1 MHFKQSMSVHYQAI
15 SHTDNLNLN
24 LQFFFRSN
32 NLHKI
37 RSSQSAANNV
47 TRTQS
52 NRYRGVER
60 TFRFIDGL
68 SLIIRR
74 FFFSPKKYFLF
85 SWHRTLKSSKVD
97 EYFQLINDGRQNYPF
112 WILSFNWLK
121 LKYQYVHHF
130 LQQDV

>member
-1 MHFKQSMSVHYQAI
+1 MRFKESMSVHYQAI

-24 LQFFFRSN
+24 LQFFIISN

-68 SLIIRR
+68 SVIIRR
-74 FFFSPKKYFLF
+74 GFF
-85 SWHRTLKSSKVD
+85 
-97 EYFQLINDGRQNYPF
+97 
-112 WILSFNWLK
+112 
-121 LKYQYVHHF
+121 
-130 LQQDV
+130 